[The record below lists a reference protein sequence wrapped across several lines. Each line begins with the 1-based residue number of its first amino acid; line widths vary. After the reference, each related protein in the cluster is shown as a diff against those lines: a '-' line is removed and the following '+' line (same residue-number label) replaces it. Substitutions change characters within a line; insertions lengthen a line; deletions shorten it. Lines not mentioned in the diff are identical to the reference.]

1 LKGRLKVKVN
11 IEIRGQLEV
20 DSDDLKRL
28 EAEGPDDLLRALIV
42 NNSKITS
49 RVTPDKGGK

>member
-1 LKGRLKVKVN
+1 MKVN

-28 EAEGPDDLLRALIV
+28 EAESPADLVRAMALQEV
-42 NNSKITS
+42 NINKKIEP
-49 RVTPDKGGK
+49 VKKGK

>member
-1 LKGRLKVKVN
+1 MKVN

-28 EAEGPDDLLRALIV
+28 EAEGPDDLLRALII
-42 NNSKITS
+42 NNSKIIS

>member
-1 LKGRLKVKVN
+1 MKVN
-11 IEIRGQLEV
+11 ITINGQLEV
-20 DSDDLKRL
+20 ETDDLKRL